1 VCAERY
7 INRGRRENRKVRVGV
22 IADDLTGANATGV
35 RLAKQGFKTATVVQ
49 HAPFQNFDKY
59 DAVCIDTDSR
69 YSPKEIAENRV
80 RKAVQ
85 ILKQWNVQVFCK
97 RIDST
102 IRGNIGLE
110 IDTVLNELGEHS
122 IAVVVPSF
130 PDSGRITTGGYLLV
144 DGVPVQETDVAKDPV
159 MPVDKSFVPAVIK
172 KQSKYPVS
180 LIGLDIVL
188 SGVETITNKL
198 KEKIEQGYRIVVI
211 DAVNDEHIESIALAM
226 TKIQDK
232 NMIPVD
238 PGPLTAY
245 YARLYLHQEV
255 NSKKLLAVIG
265 SVTSLTGRQLHYLL
279 SKTNANPVY
288 VNPKKLAS
296 FTDRWQEEVDRAVS
310 VGLELLE
317 KENILIVTTYHPGNK
332 LINLKA
338 LSEIEQ
344 VSEDALAKRITDGL
358 AVISRKIIENSKY
371 PIAGCF
377 SSGGDVTASLCAVG
391 RANGIELEDEVLP
404 LTSFGYFSGGYL
416 DGLPVVT
423 KGGMIG
429 DQRSIYK
436 SLRFLQTK
444 ITNKGSVRN
453 VSTN

>member
-1 VCAERY
+1 M
-7 INRGRRENRKVRVGV
+7 RVGV

-49 HAPFQNFDKY
+49 HAPFPNFDKY
-59 DAVCIDTDSR
+59 DAICIDTDSR

-80 RKAVQ
+80 RRAVQ

-159 MPVDKSFVPAVIK
+159 MPVDKSFVPDVIK
-172 KQSKYPVS
+172 KQSNYPVS

-226 TKIQDK
+226 TKIRDK

-238 PGPLTAY
+238 SGPLTAY

-288 VNPKKLAS
+288 V
-296 FTDRWQEEVDRAVS
+296 D
-310 VGLELLE
+310 
-317 KENILIVTTYHPGNK
+317 
-332 LINLKA
+332 
-338 LSEIEQ
+338 
-344 VSEDALAKRITDGL
+344 
-358 AVISRKIIENSKY
+358 
-371 PIAGCF
+371 
-377 SSGGDVTASLCAVG
+377 
-391 RANGIELEDEVLP
+391 
-404 LTSFGYFSGGYL
+404 
-416 DGLPVVT
+416 
-423 KGGMIG
+423 
-429 DQRSIYK
+429 
-436 SLRFLQTK
+436 
-444 ITNKGSVRN
+444 
-453 VSTN
+453 

>member
-1 VCAERY
+1 MR
-7 INRGRRENRKVRVGV
+7 IGV

-35 RLAKQGFKTATVVQ
+35 RLAKQGFKTATFVRNV
-49 HAPFQNFDKY
+49 PLTNIENY
-59 DAVCIDTDSR
+59 DAICIDTDSR
-69 YSPKEIAENRV
+69 YASREIAENRV
-80 RKAVQ
+80 RQAIKN
-85 ILKQWNVQVFCK
+85 LKQWNVKIFCK

-102 IRGNIGLE
+102 IRGNIGIE

-122 IAVVVPSF
+122 IAIVVPSF

-144 DGVPVQETDVAKDPV
+144 DGVPVQETDVAKDPL
-159 MPVDKSFVPAVIK
+159 MPVNQSFVPDIIRQ
-172 KQSKYPVS
+172 QSIHSVS
-180 LIGLDIVL
+180 LIGLDAVL
-188 SGVETITNKL
+188 SGVGRITNKL
-198 KEKIEQGYRIVVI
+198 REEIEQGNRIIVV
-211 DAVNDEHIESIALAM
+211 DAVNDEHIETIALAM
-226 TKIQDK
+226 TKIKDK
-232 NMIPVD
+232 IIVPVD

-245 YARLYLHQEV
+245 YARLYLHQEL
-255 NSKKLLAVIG
+255 NTQKILIVIG

-279 SKTNANPVY
+279 AKTNANPVY
-288 VNPKKLAS
+288 VNPEKLAS
-296 FTDRWQEEVDRAVS
+296 FTNSWNEEVERAVS
-310 VGLELLE
+310 IGLKRLE
-317 KENILIVTTYHPGNK
+317 TENILIVTTYHPANK

-358 AVISRKIIENSKY
+358 AVISRKIIESSKY
-371 PIAGCF
+371 PISGCF
-377 SSGGDVTASLCAVG
+377 TSGGDVTASLCAVG
-391 RANGIELEDEVLP
+391 RANGIEIEDEVLP

-436 SLRFLQTK
+436 SLRFLQMK
-444 ITNKGSVRN
+444 INHQRSGKH